1 MFKDIKFIILI
12 LFTATTAFLGA
23 KLLNQLVLN
32 KAIGYQE
39 VIISGNT
46 SKVKKVQHSR
56 KTASYIVKKNIFNSS
71 LSFNSKNIA
80 EIDDNIDVAKEEKN
94 SNGYICELSKIVADV
109 KATMPAEPKEYSY
122 FAVYDNSTK
131 KIKYYA
137 DGDDFVETGVTVY
150 DIRRSVVMLDR
161 DGKKECLFL
170 GMNGKKKNNRSSRSS
185 YSSKRTNNLANNR
198 SGSRIDVKQ
207 TGETSYTIDAEDLNK
222 ELKSLSRISREARGV
237 FARDKR
243 NPGKSLGF
251 KLFAIKRG
259 SLFGKIGIKNGDIIE
274 SINGEKLDNPDRALE
289 MYSRL
294 QDGISNMNVS
304 VLRHGKKLT
313 MDYSVK

>member
-1 MFKDIKFIILI
+1 MFKDIKFVILI

-23 KLLNQLVLN
+23 RLLNQLILN
-32 KAIGYQE
+32 KAVGYE
-39 VIISGNT
+39 DVVISG
-46 SKVKKVQHSR
+46 SGKKVKKTR
-56 KTASYIVKKNIFNSS
+56 ATLKTARYIIKKNIFNSE
-71 LSFNSKNIA
+71 LSFDNKKIA
-80 EIDDNIDVAKEEKN
+80 SIDDNSDIVKEEKN
-94 SNGYICELSKIVADV
+94 SNGYICELSKIVADI

-122 FAVYDNSTK
+122 FAVYDSSTRK
-131 KIKYYA
+131 TKYYA
-137 DGDDFVETGVTVY
+137 LGDDFMETGVTVY

-170 GMNGKKKNNRSSRSS
+170 GMNGKKNNRSSSRSS
-185 YSSKRTNNLANNR
+185 SSKKTGSFANNR
-198 SGSRIDVKQ
+198 SGSRVDVKQ
-207 TGETSYTIDAEDLNK
+207 TGEHSYTIDADDLNK

-237 FARDKR
+237 FARDKK

-259 SLFGKIGIKNGDIIE
+259 SLFEKIGIKNGDIIE

-304 VLRHGKKLT
+304 ILRHGKRLT
-313 MDYSVK
+313 MDYNVK